1 MNERSRCK
9 TNERLHQAAAATD
22 SEGGG
27 QRGGGGGRVLGGSG
41 SGSSSGGGGGGNS
54 GGGGGGDHAVVDL
67 DALLVAGTHVRMQHL
82 TNHASLNNRRG
93 VVRRY
98 DVELRR
104 YVVAVR
110 VGDAEVEHAV
120 RAENLVAR

>member
-1 MNERSRCK
+1 LLNFS
-9 TNERLHQAAAATD
+9 HQAAAAAD
-22 SEGGG
+22 GEGGS
-27 QRGGGGGRVLGGSG
+27 QRGGGGGVLGGSG
-41 SGSSSGGGGGGNS
+41 GGSSGGGGGSSSGGGGGG
-54 GGGGGGDHAVVDL
+54 GHTVVDP
-67 DALLVAGTHVRMQHL
+67 DALLAAGTHVRMQHL
-82 TNHASLNNRRG
+82 TSHASLNNRRG

-104 YVVAVR
+104 FVVTVR